1 MKIPVLASMLAGLL
15 TGCQCCSLSEPYAD
29 LIDNVSD
36 QKITLDALYNPELDL
51 QRIGKPDWCR
61 SPLNRW
67 LCRNRDCCSGGQGG
81 YDPHYGWPAGT
92 AAHSSRPRDLPPAPA
107 AEQKPQDSQAPPE
120 PSAPEP
126 AASEPTAPAVLQPAP
141 PADPIKPS

>member
-1 MKIPVLASMLAGLL
+1 MRIPVLSAIVAGLL

-36 QKITLDALYNPELDL
+36 QKLTLDALYNPELDL

-67 LCRNRDCCSGGQGG
+67 LCRGRDCCSGGQGG
-81 YDPHYGWPAGT
+81 YDPHCGWPQGA
-92 AAHSSRPRDLPPAPA
+92 AAHPSRPAELPLVPA
-107 AEQKPQDSQAPPE
+107 AESKPDESQIPPE

-126 AASEPTAPAVLQPAP
+126 SAPATLQPAP
-141 PADPIKPS
+141 PAAPAIQSHSP